1 MVIACETR
9 SSVGTGDTLE
19 PRRSALVIV
28 DMINRSCDPGWLSR
42 NDPKREDWLQS
53 ELEGMI
59 GGVRKALEGFRGTN
73 GLVVHVTDARWTL
86 DGRECSVLT
95 TLIRGRHMAFERAS
109 LLRVYKQVNLDLRF
123 TVYRLARQDA
133 QGRRRIVR

>member
-1 MVIACETR
+1 
-9 SSVGTGDTLE
+9 
-19 PRRSALVIV
+19 
-28 DMINRSCDPGWLSR
+28 
-42 NDPKREDWLQS
+42 
-53 ELEGMI
+53 MI

-123 TVYRLARQDA
+123 DVGRLDPTRIAGVIARFFDIWVKVNKSVVKI
-133 QGRRRIVR
+133 GRRCGKKVFI